1 MTSLR
6 SASSSTVPF
15 KTNASLQSSLVRPS
29 VASTAARLAVA
40 EQLLLAPFGLTH
52 THLRL
57 ALGEIMSN
65 GVDDAD
71 LYFQYT
77 RSEGW
82 SLEEGIVKTGSFSI
96 DQGVGVRAV
105 SGEKT
110 AFAYSDD
117 IGEASL
123 LDAARTVRSIS
134 SANQAVRVK
143 SPRQKVAPS
152 RQLYPDLDPI
162 STLDSTAKVE
172 LLGRVETMA
181 KAKDPRIVQVMA
193 GLASEYDV
201 VLIARADGTLAAD
214 VRPLVRLSVSVI
226 AEQTIAGVVRRETGS
241 AGGGGRFGL
250 AYFDDAQIGQ
260 YVNEAVESAL
270 SSLEARPAP
279 AGQMTVVLGAGWPG
293 ILLHEAI
300 GHGLEGDF
308 NRKGSSAFAGRIG
321 QRVAAKGVTVLDDGT
336 IADRRGSLNIDD
348 EGHPSQR
355 NVLIEDGIL
364 QGYIQDSLNARLMG
378 VKPTGNGRRESYAH
392 VPMPRMTNTYMLGG
406 DKNPDEVVASIKKGL
421 YARNFGG
428 GQVDITSGKFVFSAS
443 EAFWVENG
451 KILYP
456 VKGATIVG
464 NGPDALTRVTMI
476 ANDMKLDS
484 GVGTCGKEGQSVP
497 VGVGQPTLRIDG
509 LTVGGTA

>member
-1 MTSLR
+1 MISREPTIERLG
-6 SASSSTVPF
+6 
-15 KTNASLQSSLVRPS
+15 L
-29 VASTAARLAVA
+29 AR
-40 EQLLLAPFGLTH
+40 ELLLTPFGLDES
-52 THLRL
+52 HLSRAL
-57 ALGEIMSN
+57 AEIRAHR
-65 GVDDAD
+65 VDDAD

-117 IGEASL
+117 ISDASL

-134 SANQAVRVK
+134 AADKVGRARIASKKIAN
-143 SPRQKVAPS
+143 S
-152 RQLYPDLDPI
+152 RSLYPHIDPI
-162 STLDSTAKVE
+162 ASMDSTDKVR
-172 LLGRVETMA
+172 LLERAEQCA
-181 KAKDPRIVQVMA
+181 RAKDPRVVQVMA

-201 VLIARADGTLAAD
+201 VLVARADGLMAAD
-214 VRPLVRLSVSVI
+214 VRPLVRLSITVI
-226 AEQTIAGVVRRETGS
+226 AEQNGRREVGS

-250 AYFDDAQIGQ
+250 AYFTDEQIGQ
-260 YVNEAVESAL
+260 YVHEAVNAALVNLES
-270 SSLEARPAP
+270 RPAP
-279 AGQMTVVLGAGWPG
+279 AGEMTVVLGPGWPG
-293 ILLHEAI
+293 VLLHEAV

-308 NRKGSSAFAGRIG
+308 NRKGSSAFSGRIG

-336 IADRRGSLNIDD
+336 LADRRGSLNVDD
-348 EGHPSQR
+348 EGHATQR

-364 QGYIQDSLNARLMG
+364 KGYIQDAMNARLMG

-392 VPMPRMTNTYMLGG
+392 IPMPRMTNTYMLGG
-406 DKNPDEVVASIKKGL
+406 DKDPQEIVASIKKGL
-421 YARNFGG
+421 YATNFGG

-443 EAFWVENG
+443 EAYWVENG
-451 KILYP
+451 KIQYP

-464 NGPDALTRVTMI
+464 SGPESLKKVTMI
-476 ANDMKLDS
+476 GNDMRLDS

-497 VGVGQPTLRIDG
+497 VGVGQPTMRIDG